1 MSLFQSRKGRIVF
14 ECLMLAAVLA
24 MSPWLI
30 TDNSPLYQ
38 NVNPDNAIF
47 LSIGKGITQG
57 KTPYVDLTENKGP
70 LFFALMA
77 IPQLFAPGT
86 TSVYVL
92 EALML
97 AAYCWMLMRIARW
110 MLGENAH
117 PLAVL
122 LPVMWCVYYYNGQ
135 NFCEEYDL
143 FFTTIGVGV
152 LLNAYTGQTDGEK
165 WRSFVL
171 GAVTACVAL
180 IKLSDILALGVT
192 VLFYIVYVLRSG
204 KRFWKEAG
212 RFWLGMAAVALPVFV
227 WLGCMGAIGPMLEEY
242 LLNNFVHIAK
252 GKNVGFMESRRYIFE
267 QYYGLASVL
276 PVKRMIKAL
285 IIAVVLCPREHRKTE
300 WRIWLYSAALAA
312 ANWLIAFVAGSGFMQ
327 HLTLG
332 QLTEVLAML
341 LVLRTAALWLKKWPW
356 ARNLLRGKYLVALAA
371 CCLFAYQWIP
381 TIDTENYLW
390 QEKRQ
395 WFREYVTEFQEAI
408 QDYETVYMLGYSPLW
423 FWENDIFPAYKYYN
437 LCGFIQDNVGI
448 GLAEDFEAFLM
459 ENPIEAIVIGD
470 EIETYRGIL
479 TDATVEFMHNHYY
492 IDSTNSDGYL
502 KLLLLI

>member
-1 MSLFQSRKGRIVF
+1 MSRKGRILF
-14 ECLMLAAVLA
+14 ECLVLAAVLA

-77 IPQLFAPGT
+77 IPQLFGPAP

-97 AAYCWMLMRIARW
+97 AAFCWVLMQVTRW
-110 MLGENAH
+110 MLGEKAH
-117 PLAVL
+117 PLALL
-122 LPVMWCVYYYNGQ
+122 LPVMWCVYFYNGQ

-143 FFTTIGVGV
+143 FFTLVGV
-152 LLNAYTGQTDGEK
+152 AALLHAYTGQQRGEK

-171 GAVTACVAL
+171 GAATACVAL
-180 IKLSDILALGVT
+180 IKMSDILALGVT
-192 VLFYIVYVLRSG
+192 VLFYIVWVLCSG
-204 KRFWKEAG
+204 KRFWQEAG
-212 RFWLGMAAVALPVFV
+212 RFLLGMAAVAVPVLI
-227 WLGCMGAIGPMLEEY
+227 WLGCMGAIGPMFEEY
-242 LLNNFVHIAK
+242 ILNNLVHVAK
-252 GKNVGFMESRRYIFE
+252 GKNVGFMESRKYIFA
-267 QYYGLASVL
+267 QYYGLASMA
-276 PVKRMIKAL
+276 PVKRMLKAL
-285 IIAVVLCPREHRKTE
+285 VVAIVLCPWASRKTE
-300 WRIWLYSAALAA
+300 WKFWLYSAAITA
-312 ANWLIAFVAGSGFMQ
+312 ANWLIAFVAGSGFLQ

-332 QLTEVLAML
+332 QITEVLAIL

-356 ARNLLRGKYLVALAA
+356 AQNLLKGKYLVALAA
-371 CCLFAYQWIP
+371 CCLFVYQWMP
-381 TIDTENYLW
+381 TIDTENYVW
-390 QEKRQ
+390 GEKRQ
-395 WFREYVTEFQEAI
+395 DFKAYVTQLQESV
-408 QDYETVYMLGYSPLW
+408 QDYENVYMLGYSPLW

-437 LCGFIQDNVGI
+437 LCGFIQDNVGV

-459 ENPIEAIVIGD
+459 ENPIEAIVIGE

-479 TDATVEFMHNHYY
+479 TDATVDFLHNNYY
-492 IDSTNSDGYL
+492 IDSTDSIGFL